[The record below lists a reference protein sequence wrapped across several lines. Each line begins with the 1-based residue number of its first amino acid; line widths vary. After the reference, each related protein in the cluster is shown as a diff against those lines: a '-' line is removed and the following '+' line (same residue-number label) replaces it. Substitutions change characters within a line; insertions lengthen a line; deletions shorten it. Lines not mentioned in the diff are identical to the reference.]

1 MRGEETKRETEYH
14 YIGEK
19 REKADH
25 YRPIGGGRILV
36 RFIKLMDVILVSV
49 PFITAWLMIYAPH
62 IL

>member
-1 MRGEETKRETEYH
+1 MRGEETKREPEYH

-19 REKADH
+19 RE
-25 YRPIGGGRILV
+25 RRQTITGRLGGRILV